1 MKEIQGENNNEMIEN
16 ILLSKPIFNIDLFS
30 DIPKEKNS
38 NSKNIYLKYYNEHTK
53 KRVLQNITNTF
64 NNNPYYEQN
73 KDYIKQKQ
81 LKNQIKKENERKK
94 KEQIEKE
101 RSLEYRQKRMTKLY
115 SSKKLLNNNNN
126 NIIIDKSK
134 MAKNSQLKRRSSMPN
149 KNIKNNISNH
159 IKILDKKNDIKNS
172 EKKKLKMNLSF
183 DDRINSVKNKM
194 KQIKRNDSLNLLK
207 TSKNI
212 IVLSQHKYIKKLRT
226 MSKLRKIYEEEL
238 NLLKN
243 DKNINSEKQNNLILL
258 LNSINEE
265 IERFK
270 NKIDILII
278 E

>member
-1 MKEIQGENNNEMIEN
+1 
-16 ILLSKPIFNIDLFS
+16 
-30 DIPKEKNS
+30 
-38 NSKNIYLKYYNEHTK
+38 
-53 KRVLQNITNTF
+53 
-64 NNNPYYEQN
+64 
-73 KDYIKQKQ
+73 
-81 LKNQIKKENERKK
+81 
-94 KEQIEKE
+94 
-101 RSLEYRQKRMTKLY
+101 MTKLY
-115 SSKKLLNNNNN
+115 SSKRLLNNNNN

-149 KNIKNNISNH
+149 KNIKNNISNN
-159 IKILDKKNDIKNS
+159 IKILDKKKDIKIS